1 MSRISGPSLELLY
14 PLLMSRKI
22 LIVDDTPDLLLN
34 IKEFLIME
42 DYEVRT
48 ATNGLQALEALESN
62 EALPDIIITDIVM
75 PRMDGL
81 EFIQEMRKQERFNT
95 IPVIVFS
102 AKPVQESQ
110 DRISQLRV
118 DKFVMKPST
127 LDCLLESIEELLNS

>member
-1 MSRISGPSLELLY
+1 
-14 PLLMSRKI
+14 
-22 LIVDDTPDLLLN
+22 
-34 IKEFLIME
+34 
-42 DYEVRT
+42 
-48 ATNGLQALEALESN
+48 
-62 EALPDIIITDIVM
+62 M
-75 PRMDGL
+75 PKMDGL